1 MVQGKKGFKNKVEEA
16 VNSFFEGDDDHDL
29 ERDQDSL
36 VLKAEAERIHAHA
49 EAGLMDSEDSDS
61 LSRPE
66 GRQPVRPIGPVR
78 QEVPGETK
86 SKRYNLLLRPS
97 TFEGLARIVQAEGG
111 SVNNLINDVLQ
122 AYLDAKARGGPIG

>member
-29 ERDQDSL
+29 EGDQDSL

-49 EAGLMDSEDSDS
+49 EAGLMVPDS

-66 GRQPVRPIGPVR
+66 DRQPLRPIGPVR

-122 AYLDAKARGGPIG
+122 AYLDAKARGGPTG